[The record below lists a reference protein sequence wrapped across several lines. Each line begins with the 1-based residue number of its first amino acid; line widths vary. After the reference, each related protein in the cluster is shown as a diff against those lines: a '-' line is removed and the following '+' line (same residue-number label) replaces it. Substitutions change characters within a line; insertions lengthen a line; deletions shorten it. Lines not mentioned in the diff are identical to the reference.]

1 MWVKLEVIM
10 YNEMICN
17 SYDANTYGEYIIPYY
32 ADLKG
37 NTVKKTPITN
47 PYDFDDYV
55 EWKGNYRQFDPA
67 VYSVRLYQWDTAKYK
82 KCYEQVFKNN
92 GQRFDSKNVSGI
104 RKFLSMYFDKEI
116 ELTAIMQG
124 CNHISGFPYWIFFYR
139 ELQS

>member
-67 VYSVRLYQWDTAKYK
+67 VYSDRLYQWDTAKYK
-82 KCYEQVFKNN
+82 FHLAYNEEF
-92 GQRFDSKNVSGI
+92 F
-104 RKFLSMYFDKEI
+104 
-116 ELTAIMQG
+116 
-124 CNHISGFPYWIFFYR
+124 NHILFCTSTSFLPCIPLIHSRFR
-139 ELQS
+139 

>member
-1 MWVKLEVIM
+1 M

-67 VYSVRLYQWDTAKYK
+67 VYSDRLYQWDTAKY
-82 KCYEQVFKNN
+82 
-92 GQRFDSKNVSGI
+92 QRFDSKNVSGI
-104 RKFLSMYFDKEI
+104 RKFLSMYFYKEI